1 MRRSAVKR
9 TNQSGSELDDWLLAE
24 EDILRA
30 AEQPSARCEGR
41 ERLSYLAHRGT
52 QRSRPLAHYSLTDLH
67 SPWLGG
73 SAAVPGRWRRL

>member
-30 AEQPSARCEGR
+30 AEQPSAR
-41 ERLSYLAHRGT
+41 
-52 QRSRPLAHYSLTDLH
+52 
-67 SPWLGG
+67 
-73 SAAVPGRWRRL
+73 